1 MIAIFGEFEDKIRDE
16 VESIKEANPN
26 YKFTIITP
34 ERPSIEAQK

>member
-1 MIAIFGEFEDKIRDE
+1 MIVILGEVEDKVRDE

-26 YKFTIITP
+26 YKFTIINP